1 MIKKRFRHI
10 VPSLNTTSTA
20 DISFMLLIFFL
31 VTTSIDNEKGVAR
44 RLPPPPDVTEH
55 SVLTVKERNVLR
67 VAVSADGNI
76 TCEDSAISLRQLQQR
91 VETFVDNRNND
102 VTLPEKH
109 VREVPLLGKCVVSDA
124 HVISLEVSREA
135 DYNSYFHVQ
144 ETIVA
149 AYSALRDRLSR
160 RKFGHPYAECTTE
173 EREALAKCYPQRISE
188 TEPDGEGGEP

>member
-31 VTTSIDNEKGVAR
+31 VTTSIDNEKGVVR
-44 RLPPPPDVTEH
+44 RLPPPPDATEH

-67 VAVSADGNI
+67 VAIADDGSV
-76 TCEDSAISLRQLQQR
+76 TCEDSTITLRQLKKR
-91 VETFVDNRNND
+91 VETFVDNRNNEP
-102 VTLPEKH
+102 TLPEKH
-109 VREVPLLGKCVVSDA
+109 LCEVRLLGKCLVSDA
-124 HVISLEVSREA
+124 HVISLVVSRNA
-135 DYNSYFHVQ
+135 DYDSYFHVQ

-149 AYSALRDRLSR
+149 AYSSLRDRLSR
-160 RKFGHPYAECTTE
+160 RRFGHPYAECTPE

-188 TEPDGEGGEP
+188 TEPEGKGGTQ